1 MHDMLKLGFRLFIIT
16 VIATFALALT
26 NMMTAEPIQ
35 EQIRIAEDE
44 ARKAVLSAAES
55 FEAVKT
61 FSEEEASGGYPYVME
76 AYKGITGNE
85 VAGYTI
91 KVANRGYGGE
101 LIIIA
106 GINADGVIEGV
117 QIIQH
122 SETPG
127 LGAKAE
133 QPDFLGQF
141 SEKSAESPLVLKED
155 ISAISGATITSRAVT
170 NAVNAALDYYRNKIL
185 IGGGNR

>member
-26 NMMTAEPIQ
+26 NMLTAEPIQ

-44 ARKAVLSAAES
+44 ARKAVLSNAES

-61 FSEEEASGGYPYVME
+61 SSEEDASGGYPYIME
-76 AYKGITGNE
+76 VYKGIAGNE
-85 VAGYTI
+85 VTGYTI
-91 KVANRGYGGE
+91 KVANRGYGGK

-106 GINADGVIEGV
+106 GVNSDGNIEGV
-117 QIIQH
+117 RLIQH

-133 QPDFLGQF
+133 QPDFMDQF
-141 SEKSAESPLVLKED
+141 SAKSANGQLVLKED

-170 NAVNAALDYYRNKIL
+170 NAVNAALDYYRNEL
-185 IGGGNR
+185 SNGGGK